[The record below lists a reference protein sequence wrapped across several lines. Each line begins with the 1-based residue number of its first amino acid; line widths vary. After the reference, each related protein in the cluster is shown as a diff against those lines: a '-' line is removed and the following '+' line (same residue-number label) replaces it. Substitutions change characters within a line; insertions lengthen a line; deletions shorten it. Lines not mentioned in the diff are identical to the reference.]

1 VELALVLELA
11 LVPVLAL
18 ALVLVPVPA
27 WHTHPI
33 TALPPAL
40 LTMKPPKFFVP
51 FVHLL
56 LMHSGRII
64 CS

>member
-1 VELALVLELA
+1 MALEPVPALVLGLEP
-11 LVPVLAL
+11 VP
-18 ALVLVPVPA
+18 VPVPA